1 MDRLT
6 PCTSFT
12 VGERARLDASGAEES
27 WLDGG
32 GFYTSRRWTV
42 SQEGDRGFRTEYL
55 VGHDGE
61 TGPTGALVPFHTAS
75 GGDSNPLYNEATL
88 LGYTPDVQ
96 VLAGSRTGYDNR
108 IQLRPGLSGA
118 DRGRL
123 LTALCDR
130 LLERA
135 EERGARHVSWWYL
148 PDEEARELAA
158 LPGFATVATPC
169 PPTAVVRPRGA
180 GFEEHV
186 AALPASRRSL
196 VRRDLRRLAAGGYRS
211 RSLTADPADLERYA
225 PLVVQ
230 VQVRHGEELS
240 EEGAL
245 RYLRRCLSIGSD
257 DEGPGDDG
265 SGSKKSSDSV
275 VITEVVDEKD
285 RPAAF
290 ALGIVHGRT
299 LHMRVFGCDYA
310 GGHGASGEY
319 FEATVYEPL
328 RLALARGLDAVHLGV
343 TSYRAK
349 SLRGAELRP
358 RRTLLMSRS
367 ERDLP
372 APAPD
377 WSFLG
382 DDERFLA
389 GASSEV
395 IPC

>member
-1 MDRLT
+1 MDRT
-6 PCTSFT
+6 MTAVT
-12 VGERARLDASGAEES
+12 VGERARLGDPGSEEA
-27 WLDGG
+27 WLDEG

-42 SQEGDRGFRTEYL
+42 SQEGDRGFRTAYL
-55 VGHDGE
+55 VGRDEATGRTDG
-61 TGPTGALVPFHTAS
+61 LVPFHTVS

-88 LGYTPDVQ
+88 LGGAPAVQ

-108 IQLRPGLSGA
+108 VLLRPGLSDA

-123 LTALCDR
+123 MTALCDR

-135 EERGARHVSWWYL
+135 DEQGARHVSWWYL
-148 PDEEARELAA
+148 PEREARELAA

-169 PPTAVVRPRGA
+169 PPSASVRPRGA
-180 GFEEHV
+180 SFDEHV

-196 VRRDLRRLAAGGYRS
+196 VRRDLKRLAGGGYRS
-211 RSLTADPADLERYA
+211 RSVTADPAALEAYA

-230 VQVRHGEELS
+230 VQARHGEELD
-240 EEGAL
+240 EEGAV
-245 RYLRRCLSIGSD
+245 RYLRRCLSIGS
-257 DEGPGDDG
+257 GDD
-265 SGSKKSSDSV
+265 V
-275 VITEVVDEKD
+275 VITEVLASDG
-285 RPAAF
+285 RTAAF

-299 LHMRVFGCDYA
+299 LYMRVFGCDYA
-310 GGHGASGEY
+310 AGHGTHGEY
-319 FEATVYEPL
+319 FEATVYGPL
-328 RLALARGLDAVHLGV
+328 RLAMERRLDAVHLGV

-358 RRTLLMSRS
+358 RRAVLMARS
-367 ERDLP
+367 DQDLP